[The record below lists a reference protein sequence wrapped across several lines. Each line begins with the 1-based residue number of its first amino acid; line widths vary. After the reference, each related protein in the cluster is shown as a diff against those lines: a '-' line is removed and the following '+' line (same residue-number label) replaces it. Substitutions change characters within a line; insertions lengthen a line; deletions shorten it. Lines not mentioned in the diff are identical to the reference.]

1 VARSK
6 DALREWQRHRS
17 KGEKR
22 SVGLSGQA
30 LERAMS
36 SLIVTHPEFVKG
48 ARRPRSLQPR
58 SLWAAASAG
67 KRTGKAKG

>member
-1 VARSK
+1 MARNK
-6 DALREWQRHRS
+6 DALREWQRHRT

-58 SLWAAASAG
+58 SLWASESAR